1 MRDVK
6 VGSGAR
12 VTLDGGSLALKV
24 GRRGE
29 PSFSLTD
36 TTQLNSMFVYLE
48 SYTINI
54 HRLQPNN

>member
-29 PSFSLTD
+29 PSLSPTD
-36 TTQLNSMFVYLE
+36 TMFDSPTRGNSG
-48 SYTINI
+48 
-54 HRLQPNN
+54 Q